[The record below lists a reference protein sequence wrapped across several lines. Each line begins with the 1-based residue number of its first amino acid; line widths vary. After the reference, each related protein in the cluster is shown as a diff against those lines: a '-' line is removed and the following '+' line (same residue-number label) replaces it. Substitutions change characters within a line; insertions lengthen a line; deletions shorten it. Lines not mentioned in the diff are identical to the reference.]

1 MTMVSPV
8 SLKIEYDLSLFP
20 YIIKPT
26 KRPVPSSFPMK
37 AEKQHENNVQMMRNQ
52 SAQQFKNFQKK
63 EKKREDL
70 PPNYEGIPNSTREMF
85 NPNFDHE

>member
-26 KRPVPSSFPMK
+26 KRPIPSFPSK
-37 AEKQHENNVQMMRNQ
+37 AQQHENNVQMMRNQ
-52 SAQQFKNFQKK
+52 SAQQFKNFQRK
-63 EKKREDL
+63 
-70 PPNYEGIPNSTREMF
+70 
-85 NPNFDHE
+85 